1 MLPFLAMSHLLPFA
15 HLSNILAQ
23 RGGIRVTFISTPR
36 NLTRIHPSLSPAV
49 NRLTFPFPSSAPD
62 IPDHAECNIDVPPN
76 KRHLI
81 NKAFDLLQQPVARF
95 LEEAKPD
102 WVVFDYLTYW
112 LPPIAARLGISSAF
126 FSTSTAAML
135 GFQGP
140 PEALLRFPKRDALS
154 TADAS
159 IENTIKKKSAWIPF
173 ETNVRMRVFE
183 LRKFAQIMPPHEE
196 EEDDTAGLNDT
207 VRFGMALTGSDVI
220 LFRSSPELEPE
231 WFDLVS
237 DLYKK
242 PIIPLGLI
250 PPAPSPGVD
259 SLSGSTT
266 EPTCAIFD
274 WLSEQKVGSV
284 VYVALGTE
292 VEPSQDEIAQLA
304 LGLEQCGLPLFWV
317 LRKSPWTGQA
327 PLDMLPPGYLDRV
340 RERAM
345 LWTGWAPQVKV
356 LGHDSVG
363 GFVTHCGWSS
373 VVEGLSFGRSLILL
387 PFLYDQGVNARLL
400 EEKKLGV
407 EIARDEF
414 DGRFTSDA
422 VAESIRVAMVEEGG
436 KCVTENVCK
445 MKEMLADGAIND
457 KYIDEF
463 VQQLSR
469 M

>member
-15 HLSNILAQ
+15 HRSNILAQ

-36 NLTRIHPSLSPAV
+36 NLTRPPEL
-49 NRLTFPFPSSAPD
+49 
-62 IPDHAECNIDVPPN
+62 PDHAECNIDVPPN

-95 LEEAKPD
+95 LEEAKP
-102 WVVFDYLTYW
+102 
-112 LPPIAARLGISSAF
+112 GISSAF

-140 PEALLRFPKRDALS
+140 PEALLRGYDQEEIGMDTVRDQCE
-154 TADAS
+154 DA
-159 IENTIKKKSAWIPF
+159 
-173 ETNVRMRVFE
+173 VFK

-196 EEDDTAGLNDT
+196 QEDDTAGPNDT
-207 VRFGMALTGSDVI
+207 VRFGMALTGSD
-220 LFRSSPELEPE
+220 LEPE

-242 PIIPLGLI
+242 PIIRLVLI
-250 PPAPSPGVD
+250 PPAPS
-259 SLSGSTT
+259 SSTT

-284 VYVALGTE
+284 VYVALGTQ
-292 VEPSQDEIAQLA
+292 VAPSQDEIGQLA
-304 LGLEQCGLPLFWV
+304 LGLEQCGLPFLWV

-327 PLDMLPPGYLDRV
+327 PLDMLPPGYLDPGESHVVDRLGSAGSECPV
-340 RERAM
+340 VGREEAGR
-345 LWTGWAPQVKV
+345 G
-356 LGHDSVG
+356 DSERR
-363 GFVTHCGWSS
+363 FC
-373 VVEGLSFGRSLILL
+373 
-387 PFLYDQGVNARLL
+387 
-400 EEKKLGV
+400 
-407 EIARDEF
+407 
-414 DGRFTSDA
+414 GRFTSDA

-436 KCVTENVCK
+436 KCVRENICK
-445 MKEMLADGAIND
+445 MKEMLVDGAIND